1 MSRAAVFLDRDGVLV
16 ESLVR
21 DGVPRPAQTLADLRV
36 LPGVREACERLH
48 DAGFILVVV
57 TNQPDVARG
66 TLTAEAIEEMHRE
79 LRAQLPLDDISVCLH
94 DDADGCDCRKPQP
107 GMLLAAAARW
117 DLDLGESYLV
127 GDRWRDIEAARR
139 ARCHAVFVDRG
150 YDEPL
155 RSEPDVTVA
164 DLPEAAE
171 WILASESVGRLESP
185 AAGPT

>member
-16 ESLVR
+16 ESVIR
-21 DGVPRPAQTLADLRV
+21 DGVPRPAHTLANLRI
-36 LPGVREACERLH
+36 LPGVPAACERLQ

-66 TLTAEAIEEMHRE
+66 TLTAEAVEEMHGE
-79 LRAQLPLDDISVCLH
+79 LRAQLPLDDIAVCLH

-107 GMLLAAAARW
+107 GMLIAAAARW
-117 DLDLGESYLV
+117 DLDLGDCYLV

-139 ARCHAVFVDRG
+139 AGCRAVFVDRG

-155 RSEPDVTVA
+155 RSEPDVRVA

-171 WILASESVGRLESP
+171 WILARESAGRLESP